1 MYEASLR
8 VDPLHPLNWAQGAWR
23 HFTAGRLDEAVDAAR
38 RIFDLTDPGNPA
50 RVYAAYYL
58 ALANEREEAIAVFE
72 AEGAALPGNAYGSV
86 SLFLSR
92 ALQGDAE
99 GAVRHVT
106 PQLEKAASWTEYLAL
121 FLADGYSL
129 IGHND
134 DAMRWLRTA
143 VALGFINYPILST
156 RDPFLANLR
165 SDPRFEE
172 LMRMVKARWQSLGE
186 HLAGSLPLPSL
197 PAR

>member
-1 MYEASLR
+1 M
-8 VDPLHPLNWAQGAWR
+8 
-23 HFTAGRLDEAVDAAR
+23 DAAR
-38 RIFDLTDPGNPA
+38 RIFQLTDQGNPA

-72 AEGAALPGNAYGSV
+72 AEGSALPDTSYGSV

-99 GAVRHVT
+99 GALRHVT
-106 PQLEKAASWTEYLAL
+106 PQLEQAASWTEYLAL

-129 IGHND
+129 IGRND
-134 DAMRWLRTA
+134 DAIRWLRTA
-143 VALGFINYPILST
+143 ITLGFINYPILAT
-156 RDPFLANLR
+156 RDPFLANVR

-172 LMRMVKARWQSLGE
+172 LMRMVKPRWQALGE
-186 HLAGSLPLPSL
+186 HLARSRTSIV
-197 PAR
+197 ARSVALGQEPGKIVHAQSVNAAPRRQSPV

>member
-1 MYEASLR
+1 MTY
-8 VDPLHPLNWAQGAWR
+8 Q
-23 HFTAGRLDEAVDAAR
+23 
-38 RIFDLTDPGNPA
+38 I
-50 RVYAAYYL
+50 
-58 ALANEREEAIAVFE
+58 
-72 AEGAALPGNAYGSV
+72 
-86 SLFLSR
+86 FLSR

-99 GAVRHVT
+99 GAIRSVT
-106 PQLEKAASWTEYLAL
+106 PQLEQAASWTEYLAL

-129 IGHND
+129 IGRND
-134 DAMRWLRTA
+134 DAIRWLRTA

-172 LMRMVKARWQSLGE
+172 LMRMVKARWQALGE
-186 HLAGSLPLPSL
+186 HLARSLTVQSL